1 MTTPKLPRQLKCPTC
16 KKPVI
21 KEGNT
26 FFPFCSEQCQ
36 LIDLGQW
43 LDGGYSVPSTDSPP
57 SPEDSPEDN

>member
-1 MTTPKLPRQLKCPTC
+1 MTTPKRQLKCPKC

-21 KEGNT
+21 KDGNQ

-57 SPEDSPEDN
+57 SPESDFPENN

>member
-1 MTTPKLPRQLKCPTC
+1 MTTQKKRQLKCPQC
-16 KKPVI
+16 KKSVL

-43 LDGGYSVPSTDSPP
+43 LDGGYTVPSTDSPP
-57 SPEDSPEDN
+57 SPENSPEDN